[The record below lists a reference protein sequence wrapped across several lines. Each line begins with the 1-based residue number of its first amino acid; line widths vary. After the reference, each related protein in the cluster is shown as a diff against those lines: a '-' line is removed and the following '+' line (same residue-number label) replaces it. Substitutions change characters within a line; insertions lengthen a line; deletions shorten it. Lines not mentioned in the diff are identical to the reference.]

1 MAAVLEHVAHSETLR
16 TVYQSTLP
24 VAGRDGTLELR
35 MKGTAAEGRAFV
47 KTGSMTAVRTAA
59 GYVITADGQTLV
71 FVIFANNF
79 ENSSAVINATTDEI
93 IVRLASYRS
102 RQP

>member
-1 MAAVLEHVAHSETLR
+1 
-16 TVYQSTLP
+16 
-24 VAGRDGTLELR
+24 

-59 GYVITADGQTLV
+59 GYVVTADGQTLV

-79 ENSSAVINATTDEI
+79 ENSSAVINAATDEI